1 MGMPKTIR
9 MPARSL
15 ILLGLLLAIGANASQ
30 TTAGELKPGNLVVYT
45 GEMPLESLG
54 GTQIPKGAKLRVS
67 SGILLNPGS
76 GFKGEDCVLL
86 RFATTEAFCKNSV
99 NGRPDHRIPVRNLEL
114 VSSMTQVTA

>member
-1 MGMPKTIR
+1 MGT
-9 MPARSL
+9 
-15 ILLGLLLAIGANASQ
+15 IGANASQ
-30 TTAGELKPGNLVVYT
+30 TTAALKPGNLVVYT

-54 GTQIPKGAKLRVS
+54 GTQIPKGAKLHVN

-76 GFKGEDCVLL
+76 GFKGEDCFLL
-86 RFATTEAFCKNSV
+86 RFATVEAFCKNSV